1 VRRSRAARSFGVAS
15 PIGRRRPFDQGSH
28 RAATHRAVDGG
39 FVRAEFLEPTP
50 LLAKRCGQ
58 ASVAGTGLGVG
69 MKTQDCRTGRAN
81 RTVVARAQ
89 IRRAMKFASVI
100 RRVAIGIA
108 VLAFAAGDAAAQAP
122 APAAPPLTLLAAAA
136 DAGAAVFDV
145 GGAQRKLVVGDALPG
160 APWTLSAVRD
170 ARVVLDA
177 QRRLNGRRLQMQ
189 LRVGERVDSAALA
202 KLEAAQQP
210 QPTTEVTVRTEPR
223 SGARKPAKPGKP

>member
-1 VRRSRAARSFGVAS
+1 M
-15 PIGRRRPFDQGSH
+15 
-28 RAATHRAVDGG
+28 
-39 FVRAEFLEPTP
+39 RAEFLGPTP

-69 MKTQDCRTGRAN
+69 MKTQECHTGRAN

-89 IRRAMKFASVI
+89 IRRTMKFASVV
-100 RRVAIGIA
+100 RRTAVGIA
-108 VLAFAAGDAAAQAP
+108 LLAFATGHAAAQAP
-122 APAAPPLTLLAAAA
+122 AAPTTTAPPLTLLAAAA

-189 LRVGERVDSAALA
+189 LSVGERVDPAALA

-210 QPTTEVTVRTEPR
+210 QPTTEITVRTEPR

>member
-1 VRRSRAARSFGVAS
+1 M
-15 PIGRRRPFDQGSH
+15 D
-28 RAATHRAVDGG
+28 
-39 FVRAEFLEPTP
+39 
-50 LLAKRCGQ
+50 
-58 ASVAGTGLGVG
+58 TGLGVG
-69 MKTQDCRTGRAN
+69 MKAQDCRTGRAN

-89 IRRAMKFASVI
+89 VRRTVKFASFIRRAAI
-100 RRVAIGIA
+100 RIA
-108 VLAFAAGDAAAQAP
+108 ALAFAAGHAAAQAP
-122 APAAPPLTLLAAAA
+122 AVPTAPPLTLLAAAA

-145 GGAQRKLVVGDALPG
+145 GGAHRKLVVGDVLPG

-189 LRVGERVDSAALA
+189 LSVGERVDAAALA

-210 QPTTEVTVRTEPR
+210 QPTTEITVRTEPR